1 MKYIIL
7 SAVALFATIICSNAQ
22 DLIFKKNGDEI
33 KGKVVE
39 ITNTEVKY
47 RKFENPTG
55 GPIYSFNLSEIFLIR
70 YENGTKDVFGE
81 TTSPSKKAETEPL
94 PEIPS
99 GTIIRII
106 ISADISSKEAE
117 EGSLVSFT
125 TAEPLFIKG
134 ILVAPGGSPV
144 SGTVKDV
151 VERKGLGKAGQLS
164 LSVDFLTLPD
174 GKKVRLSSQSSISA
188 KGQKKTGAAVAT
200 AAVTTV
206 LVAPL
211 GALFLLKKGKDAKI
225 ERGTIFSVYVE

>member
-1 MKYIIL
+1 MKYIIF
-7 SAVALFATIICSNAQ
+7 SAVALFATIISSNAQ

-47 RKFENPTG
+47 RKFENLTG
-55 GPIYSFNLSEIFLIR
+55 AIYSFNLSEIFLIR

-106 ISADISSKEAE
+106 ISADISSNEAK

-144 SGTVKDV
+144 SGMVKDV
-151 VERKGLGKAGQLS
+151 VERKGLGKAGKLS

-188 KGQKKTGAAVAT
+188 NGKKKTGAAVAT

-206 LVAPL
+206 LIAPL